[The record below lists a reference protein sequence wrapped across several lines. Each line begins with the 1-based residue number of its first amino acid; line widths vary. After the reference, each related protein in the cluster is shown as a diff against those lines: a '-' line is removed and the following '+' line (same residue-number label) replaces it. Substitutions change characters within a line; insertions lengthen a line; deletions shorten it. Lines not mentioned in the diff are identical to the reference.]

1 VVLRRRAEGA
11 RHDYR
16 DVVTT
21 PVLPDPRDESAALP
35 YTKPLV
41 ELTGSRV
48 AAGDEPPATNLGRSI
63 QRGEAPSP
71 SDFAGIAQRL
81 LASTSERPTVRR
93 VVELAVETVPAC
105 HYAGVSLRHSNGRVD
120 TPACTD
126 DLVAKADALQYELQE
141 GPCLD
146 AIRADE
152 LYVVEDLA
160 SDERWPAWGPRA
172 AALGFGSIVSVRL
185 STPHSVVGALNLYS
199 RVPGA
204 FDDDAVLI
212 AYVYAVHAA
221 NALWATQELEGL
233 RVAMRSRHL
242 IGIAQGKL
250 MERHGLSE
258 DAAFEVLRRYSQIHN
273 VKLREVAAEVAAQAS
288 DADPIADPAAETGRV
303 ADV

>member
-1 VVLRRRAEGA
+1 MLPEPGDENPELLLAEQAVVELPTTGRAE
-11 RHDYR
+11 
-16 DVVTT
+16 
-21 PVLPDPRDESAALP
+21 
-35 YTKPLV
+35 
-41 ELTGSRV
+41 TGD
-48 AAGDEPPATNLGRSI
+48 APPATNLGRSI

-71 SDFAGIAQRL
+71 GDFAAIAQQL
-81 LASTSERPTVRR
+81 MAPTGERPTVRR
-93 VVELAVETVPAC
+93 VVELAVETVPSC
-105 HYAGVSLRHSNGRVD
+105 HYAGVSLRHGNGRVD

-152 LYVVEDLA
+152 LYVVEDLE
-160 SDERWPAWGPRA
+160 SDERWPSWGPQA
-172 AALGFGSIVSVRL
+172 AALGFASIVSVRL
-185 STPHSVVGALNLYS
+185 STPHGVVGALNLYS
-199 RVPGA
+199 RKAGA

-242 IGIAQGKL
+242 IGLAQGML

-273 VKLREVAAEVAAQAS
+273 VKLRDVAAEVVGQAGTSRMDPVAQ
-288 DADPIADPAAETGRV
+288 PEV
-303 ADV
+303 